1 MFQNVYRRGDAVFL
15 GKQHATQRD
24 AEIASADE
32 LSREPDTQL
41 VGVATSQPS
50 SGVSGLE
57 SARRN
62 NFFPYKREYP
72 ADLSNCRVN
81 RMRPWRITI
90 WEPLP
95 TTAPA
100 PSKADPL
107 CCYMQ
112 TVVFYDRFTG
122 DEIDRMETRLTW
134 DDVVTFD
141 GDEWE
146 VGGGKV
152 RWIEGR
158 WWMERWARR
167 ANPSA

>member
-1 MFQNVYRRGDAVFL
+1 MAD
-15 GKQHATQRD
+15 
-24 AEIASADE
+24 EIAGI
-32 LSREPDTQL
+32 
-41 VGVATSQPS
+41 VGIVPPS
-50 SGVSGLE
+50 FGVSGLA

-62 NFFPYKREYP
+62 NFFPYKHEYP
-72 ADLSNCRVN
+72 ADLSDCRVN

-95 TTAPA
+95 TTAPGV
-100 PSKADPL
+100 SKADPW
-107 CCYMQ
+107 CCYIK
-112 TVVFYDRFTG
+112 TVIFYDRFSG
-122 DEIDRMETRLTW
+122 DEIDRLDTRLQW

-152 RWIEGR
+152 QWIEGR

-167 ANPSA
+167 IAQTGLASATARDESGSAQKEIDT